1 MVFFV
6 AFFFLSERKLVA
18 ATKYSA
24 IIFSYA
30 RSTITK
36 EKKGVFE
43 KVKLKL
49 VFINGLTSS
58 FFSEKTMN
66 YFH

>member
-6 AFFFLSERKLVA
+6 AFFFLFERKLVA

-30 RSTITK
+30 RSTISK

-43 KVKLKL
+43 KVELSLK
-49 VFINGLTSS
+49 
-58 FFSEKTMN
+58 
-66 YFH
+66 